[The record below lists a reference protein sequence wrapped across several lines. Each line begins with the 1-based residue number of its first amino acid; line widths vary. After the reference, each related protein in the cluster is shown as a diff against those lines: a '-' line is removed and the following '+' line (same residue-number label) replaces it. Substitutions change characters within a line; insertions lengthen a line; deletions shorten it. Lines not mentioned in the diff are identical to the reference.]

1 METREEVMFEQLYDR
16 RADFLRDMDI
26 VQLMELVPSGG
37 IMIKGNDTKE
47 FLIEVIIEN
56 VWDKQIN
63 EEVK

>member
-16 RADFLRDMDI
+16 RVDFLRDMDI

-47 FLIEVIIEN
+47 FLIEIIIEN
-56 VWDKQIN
+56 VWDKVIN